1 MPGYASAY
9 YTYTLSKTVAESM
22 SSVFTKGLM
31 DIEQARRYRDI
42 VLAQGGTKPALTLV
56 EELIGRR
63 HDLSAYRAWLS

>member
-42 VLAQGGTKPALTLV
+42 VLAQGGAKPALTLV
-56 EELIGRR
+56 EELIGRP
-63 HDLSAYRAWLS
+63 HELSAYRAWLA